1 VINGQYVGVEVKAA
15 KGKQSDNQ
23 KEFQKKLEDAGGKY
37 ILAYSL
43 DDLLFTSRI

>member
-1 VINGQYVGVEVKAA
+1 VIDGQYVGIEVRAP
-15 KGKQSDNQ
+15 KGKQSDHQ

-43 DDLLFTSRI
+43 DDVLRAR